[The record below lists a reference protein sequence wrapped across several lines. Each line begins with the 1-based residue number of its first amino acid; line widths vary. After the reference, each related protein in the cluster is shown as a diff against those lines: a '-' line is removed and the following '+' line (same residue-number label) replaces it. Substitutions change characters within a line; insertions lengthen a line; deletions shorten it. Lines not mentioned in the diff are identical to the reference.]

1 MQTNTGAE
9 ENVEAMFAVRLG
21 MALLLGLML
30 TKSPLAATAA
40 LEEAARKEGELTW
53 YVSQI
58 NGGTAEAAGSA
69 FTALHPGIKVNVVR
83 ITTQVAYQRV
93 GQELKNNAVVCDVFS
108 TTDIAQ
114 YLAMKKKGQLAKI
127 APPNA
132 AGLSAA
138 FKDFDPDGYFYPTY
152 AGEVVI
158 AYNTEKLKP
167 EQAPKN
173 WPDLL
178 QAKWKGKVAV
188 GHPAFSGY
196 AGNWVVLMRKLYGWD
211 YFETLEKND
220 PLVTRSIID
229 TVTYLN
235 SGERWVA
242 VSPSASVLESVDKGN
257 PVGIVYPTDGAILM
271 IAPSGVL
278 AKAPHPNAARLFM
291 DFLLS
296 ADYAKIA
303 VKSRGES
310 LRPDVL
316 SLPGVK
322 TVDQIKT
329 IRATERESIEGIPR
343 AIEDWRDTFGG

>member
-1 MQTNTGAE
+1 
-9 ENVEAMFAVRLG
+9 
-21 MALLLGLML
+21 
-30 TKSPLAATAA
+30 LADAKV
-40 LEEAARKEGELTW
+40 LEEGARKDGELTW
-53 YVSQI
+53 YVSQV
-58 NGGTAEAAGSA
+58 NGVTAEAAGNA
-69 FTALHPGIKVNVVR
+69 FTDLYPGVKVNVVR

-93 GQELKNNAVVCDVFS
+93 RQELRNKAVVCDVLS

-114 YLAMKKKGQLAKI
+114 YSALKKEGELAKV
-127 APPNA
+127 APANA

-138 FKDFDPDGYFYPTY
+138 FQNFDPDGYYYPTF

-158 AYNTEKLKP
+158 AYNTEKVKP
-167 EQAPKN
+167 EEAPKN
-173 WPDLL
+173 WRDLL
-178 QAKWKGKVAV
+178 EPNWNGKLAL
-188 GHPAFSGY
+188 GHPGFSGY
-196 AGNWVVLMRKLYGWD
+196 AGNWVVLMRRLYSWD

-242 VSPSASVLESVDKGN
+242 VSPSASLLESRDKGN
-257 PVGIVYPTDGAILM
+257 PVGIVYPTDGAVLM
-271 IAPSGVL
+271 IAPSAVL

-291 DFLLS
+291 NFLVGPEF
-296 ADYAKIA
+296 AKIA

-310 LRPDVL
+310 IRSDVP

-329 IRATERESIEGIPR
+329 IRASEKESIEDLPKV
-343 AIEDWRDTFGG
+343 IEDWRDTFGG